1 MGDEQAGHEKTMS
14 MMLAAL
20 SGANMIYGLGMLNL
34 GMTMDFAQLVVD
46 NEIAKMTRKVLGGIN
61 VNDETMAV
69 DVIRSV
75 GANGHFLTAEH
86 TRKHM
91 KIEQSHSDL
100 FDRKSYN
107 KWKEDGGLP
116 LDERAQE
123 KAKKILAEHRAKELP
138 KETKDKLN
146 SIIEQAAEE
155 MGVKWK

>member
-1 MGDEQAGHEKTMS
+1 
-14 MMLAAL
+14 
-20 SGANMIYGLGMLNL
+20 MIYGLGMLNM

-91 KIEQSHSDL
+91 RNEQSHSDL
-100 FDRKSYN
+100 FDRKSYSR
-107 KWKEDGGLP
+107 WKSESGLP
-116 LDERAQE
+116 LDQRAQE
-123 KAKKILAEHRAKELP
+123 TARKILAEHKVNALP
-138 KETKDKLN
+138 KETQDKLTA
-146 SIIEQAAEE
+146 IIARAAEE
-155 MGVKWK
+155 FGVEWR